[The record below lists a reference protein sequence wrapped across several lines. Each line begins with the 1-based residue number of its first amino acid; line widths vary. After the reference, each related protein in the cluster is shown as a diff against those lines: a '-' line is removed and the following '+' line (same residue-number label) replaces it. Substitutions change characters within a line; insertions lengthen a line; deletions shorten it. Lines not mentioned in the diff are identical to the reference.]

1 MADVKIGEEEHASPV
16 KRKPDPPESIEEAL
30 DEEEHEADSI
40 KKRKLETPS
49 YNDAFSRAADE
60 KKADLKQPKNT
71 SHPEDEEEDDDEE
84 DYEGEEDDDGDE
96 DAQSDGEEAIV
107 NSKGKGIARDDKG
120 KGKLIEESEDDDD
133 SSDDCESELS
143 GVDSDLS
150 DDPLAEVDMNNIL
163 PSRTRRRAAQP
174 GLHISN
180 DRDHG
185 SDP

>member
-1 MADVKIGEEEHASPV
+1 MADLKIGEEEHASPV
-16 KRKPDPPESIEEAL
+16 KRKSDPPESIEETL

-40 KKRKLETPS
+40 KKRKLDTLS
-49 YNDAFSRAADE
+49 YNDAFSR
-60 KKADLKQPKNT
+60 
-71 SHPEDEEEDDDEE
+71 
-84 DYEGEEDDDGDE
+84 
-96 DAQSDGEEAIV
+96 
-107 NSKGKGIARDDKG
+107 KGKGISRDDKG

-133 SSDDCESELS
+133 DSSDDHESELS

-150 DDPLAEVDMNNIL
+150 DDPLAEVDMENIL

-180 DRDHG
+180 DRHLG